1 MTAAPGKLLLTLVL
15 PAAGV
20 AAVTFFLVAVQAG
33 AESATA
39 NLANILPIGI
49 AFAAGMVASVN
60 PCGFIMLPTYI
71 SYHLGTEEEGYD
83 ESPPLRRLL
92 SSLRLGLAATAGFV
106 CVAAAAGIV
115 IVAGGRWLR
124 AVFPLAGV
132 LIGVGLLGL
141 GIWLLATG
149 RDLTVIAASR
159 VHVSPRRNLANVFL
173 FGIAYS
179 VASLSCS
186 LPVFV
191 AVVFQALGTG
201 DWLGS
206 AGQFV
211 GYGLGM
217 GAVLTAVT
225 VGAALFRGAVARFLR
240 GAMPWVHR
248 TSVLFLLAAGA
259 YLLWY
264 WIVYADAFRGG
275 GSG

>member
-1 MTAAPGKLLLTLVL
+1 MSATPGKLLLTLLL

-20 AAVTFFLVAVQAG
+20 AATIFVLVAVQAS

-71 SYHLGTEEEGYD
+71 TYHLGTEDAGYH
-83 ESPPLRRLL
+83 ESPWPGRLL
-92 SSLRLGLAATAGFV
+92 SALRLGLAATAGFV
-106 CVAAAAGIV
+106 LVAAATGVAVVAGGHWLRTVFPFAGIV
-115 IVAGGRWLR
+115 IGLG
-124 AVFPLAGV
+124 
-132 LIGVGLLGL
+132 LIGLGT
-141 GIWLLATG
+141 WLLVSG
-149 RDLTVIAASR
+149 RDLAVLAASR
-159 VHVSPRRNLANVFL
+159 VHVSPRRNLSNAFA

-191 AVVFQALGTG
+191 AVVFQAMGSG

-206 AGQFV
+206 AGQFA
-211 GYGLGM
+211 GYALGM

-225 VGAALFRGAVARFLR
+225 VGAALFRGAVARWLR
-240 GAMPWVHR
+240 GAMPYVHR
-248 TSVLFLLAAGA
+248 TSVLFLLGAGL
-259 YLLWY
+259 YLLYY
-264 WIVYADAFRGG
+264 WIFYADAFTRGG
-275 GSG
+275 KT